1 MIVILKMRLPAGF
14 TISREPASPDAK
26 YAEHKYT
33 LWLYGEQVA
42 VDHVANPLRWL
53 ANRMGGAVR

>member
-1 MIVILKMRLPAGF
+1 MTILKMRLPAGF
-14 TISREPASPDAK
+14 TISREPASRDAK